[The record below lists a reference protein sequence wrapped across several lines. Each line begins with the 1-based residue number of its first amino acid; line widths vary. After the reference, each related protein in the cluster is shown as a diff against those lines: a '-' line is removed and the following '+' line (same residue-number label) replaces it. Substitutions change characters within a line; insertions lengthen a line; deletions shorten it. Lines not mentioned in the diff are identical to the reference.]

1 MMVKICGITNLDDA
15 VAAVEAGAS
24 ALGFNFYKGSPRYV
38 TPEAARGIIQ
48 ALPGDALKIGVFVDA
63 SPETVM
69 ETAAYAGLDVV
80 QLHGGE
86 TPAGLRVWVALSAGE
101 PDLRARMG
109 VSRAD
114 AFLIDTPSGAMRG
127 GTGVTFDWA
136 AAAGLPGRVIIAGG
150 LDEGNVAEAIRTASP
165 WGVDACSRLETEPGK
180 KDHERVRRF
189 VRAALAEEL

>member
-1 MMVKICGITNLDDA
+1 MVKICGITDLDDA

-24 ALGFNFYKGSPRYV
+24 ALGFNFYKDSPRYV
-38 TPEAARGIIQ
+38 TPEAARSIIQ
-48 ALPGDALKIGVFVDA
+48 ALPGSALKVGVFVDA
-63 SPETVM
+63 SPETVT

-86 TPAGLRVWVALSAGE
+86 APVGLRVWAAFSAGE
-101 PDLRARMG
+101 PNLRARLG
-109 VSRAD
+109 VSGAD

-150 LDEGNVAEAIRTASP
+150 LDENNVAEAIRTASP
-165 WGVDACSRLETEPGK
+165 WGVDACSRLETAPGK

-189 VRAALAEEL
+189 VRAARAEEL